1 MKTYIHC
8 LAGVPIIFTN
18 ADRENVSNSSSF
30 FGEFEH
36 MHIETYIYILC
47 IVVFQN
53 NGVATNNM
61 INGTSHWG

>member
-18 ADRENVSNSSSF
+18 ADRDNVSNSSSF

-36 MHIETYIYILC
+36 MHIDRYIC
-47 IVVFQN
+47 IAVFQN
-53 NGVATNNM
+53 NG
-61 INGTSHWG
+61 GSHK